1 MYFHNLAQILSVS
14 CSRLNDSALSC
25 CAVPGEEGEGSECVV
40 FGAPTNATAC
50 VKYEALSGAITLS
63 NISACDAA
71 SVATVTDAA
80 IALTGGEEATVGSGS
95 TAIMHPET
103 AAIGNAVHSDL
114 SVVSEEECLVACAAY
129 IDGCTHVT
137 TGGLKQSS
145 CCALLL
151 RCNHG
156 GVMREQ
162 TPQRT

>member
-63 NISACDAA
+63 NISACDGA

-80 IALTGGEEATVGSGS
+80 IALTGGEEASVGGS
-95 TAIMHPET
+95 TAVMHPET

-114 SVVSEEECLVACAAY
+114 SVVSEEECLVACATY
-129 IDGCTHVT
+129 IEGCTHVT
-137 TGGLKQSS
+137 SSGFKRNS
-145 CCALLL
+145 CC
-151 RCNHG
+151 
-156 GVMREQ
+156 
-162 TPQRT
+162 PQLSWVVVCC